1 MKKPFFLYS
10 SYPGVRL
17 YRQYDNPVKE
27 IFGNQII
34 SNMPELSRSLRRSAI
49 SVESQFIPL
58 KVAIRDG
65 VRRNYEKIS

>member
-10 SYPGVRL
+10 SYPGVKL

-27 IFGNQII
+27 IFGSQII